1 MLCFESGIQRPV
13 SSIAFAVDSA
23 DIYVKEN
30 FMTKNGTIVPV
41 KIGVIGGSGLYEIE
55 GIENIEEVTVST
67 PFGDPS
73 DAIVV
78 GTLSGVRC
86 AFLPR
91 HGRGHRILPS
101 EVNARANIY
110 ALKSLGVEQI
120 LCMSACGSLREDVKP
135 RDFLIPDQLFDRTK
149 GRPSTFF
156 GNGIVGHVGFAEPFC
171 GGMRDI
177 VHQAV
182 KELGIVHHNGGTY
195 VCIEGPE
202 FSTKAESEVNRKHGF
217 SIVGMTAIP
226 EARLAREA
234 EICYA
239 MVALIT
245 DYDVW
250 KEGEEVSVDA
260 VVANLQANVANS
272 KKFLK
277 FVLPRLA
284 ERPIACECPNA
295 LKYAIMTSPDRFD
308 PAAYERLKLLLD
320 KYYKK

>member
-1 MLCFESGIQRPV
+1 MAQ
-13 SSIAFAVDSA
+13 
-23 DIYVKEN
+23 
-30 FMTKNGTIVPV
+30 KNAEPV
-41 KIGVIGGSGLYEIE
+41 KIAVIGGSGLYEIE
-55 GIENIEEVTVST
+55 GIENVEDVMVTT

-73 DAIVV
+73 DAIVI

-91 HGRGHRILPS
+91 HGRGHRMLPS
-101 EVNARANIY
+101 EVNYRANIY

-120 LCMSACGSLREDVKP
+120 LCLSACGSLREEVKP

-156 GNGIVGHVGFAEPFC
+156 GGGIVGHVGFAEPFC
-171 GGMRDI
+171 GGMRKALI
-177 VHQAV
+177 ETVR
-182 KELGIVHHNGGTY
+182 ELGITHHDGGTY

-202 FSTKAESEVNRKHGF
+202 FSTKAESEVNRQHGF

-250 KEGEEVSVDA
+250 KEGDEVSVDE
-260 VVANLQANVANS
+260 VVANLKANVVNS
-272 KKFLK
+272 KNFLK
-277 FVLPRLA
+277 YVIPRLA
-284 ERPIACECPNA
+284 GRSRSCACDGT